1 MHPARRAG
9 SASCGAVFPAVVLAL
24 VVLGHVVGGFLAPAV
39 PVIAPSSPGS
49 SKIMSSTSSGGVSTE
64 GETKNKWPA
73 LPTSVK
79 GILFDMDGTLT
90 DSDTLHFEAYRET
103 FLKVHHR

>member
-1 MHPARRAG
+1 MSNVSGTGAG
-9 SASCGAVFPAVVLAL
+9 AS
-24 VVLGHVVGGFLAPAV
+24 
-39 PVIAPSSPGS
+39 SN
-49 SKIMSSTSSGGVSTE
+49 GGVSTE
-64 GETKNKWPA
+64 GEAKKQYPT

-103 FLKVHHR
+103 FIKVPKYDSYRVDNSREERTHDRF